1 MYVFEVFFC
10 FHINLYLYKYIN
22 KHIYFHKYKNT
33 CLILLQYMTENRVQA
48 PSKFKYLS
56 IKKPDA

>member
-1 MYVFEVFFC
+1 M
-10 FHINLYLYKYIN
+10 
-22 KHIYFHKYKNT
+22 YFHKYKNT